1 MQPNGLPTCSELE
14 IEIERLHRVISGG
27 IDIATAHGM
36 QILDLQR
43 RIIEQNATIARQAA
57 QLEQYAKMIDDERA
71 TVSVLRESIVQ
82 LRAQLSQRSV
92 TLARYKHAYQAE
104 KNMFEDCETLRQ
116 AEMATIA
123 QLRAQLAAVPVNSIR
138 RYYAFTHYDVH
149 AVNDAGYTTQQFD
162 SDDMWIGMWLESLDG
177 DA

>member
-1 MQPNGLPTCSELE
+1 MNEKDNLLRHIKNLLE
-14 IEIERLHRVISGG
+14 MVA
-27 IDIATAHGM
+27 D
-36 QILDLQR
+36 D
-43 RIIEQNATIARQAA
+43 NATIARQAA
-57 QLEQYAKMIDDERA
+57 QLEQYAKMLDDERA

-123 QLRAQLAAVPVNSIR
+123 QLRAQLAAVPVDCIR
-138 RYYAFTHYDVH
+138 RYYAFTNYD
-149 AVNDAGYTTQQFD
+149 AAAANDAGYTTQQFD
-162 SDDMWIGMWLESLDG
+162 SDDMWIGIWLESLE
-177 DA
+177 DAA

>member
-1 MQPNGLPTCSELE
+1 MKANGLPTYIELE
-14 IEIERLHRVISGG
+14 QEIDRLNRIISGG
-27 IDIATAHGM
+27 IDVASAHGVEIM
-36 QILDLQR
+36 QLRR
-43 RIIEQNATIARQAA
+43 RIVEQDATITRQAA
-57 QLEQYAKMIDDERA
+57 QLVEYAKMLDDERA

-123 QLRAQLAAVPVNSIR
+123 QLRAQLAAVPVDCIR
-138 RYYAFTHYDVH
+138 RYHACTHYD
-149 AVNDAGYTTQQFD
+149 AAANDAGYTTQQFD